1 MLNWRGC
8 AWSPSRHAQ
17 TIRVRSWRERM
28 GGVRVRVPAEGRM
41 VRTRARMLTAWQIMT
56 AKSPQPSI
64 LPSGLLPACLLL
76 CLPACLHC
84 LHAFVPALHACVNV
98 KVDIGGSGWQQRR
111 RLGKVVAR
119 LKKPISSL
127 HPRNMLTQTTH
138 AHTHHHHHHHH
149 VWKCSHVHKHRT
161 QLRVCM
167 HVRAEGRSQRKAQVP
182 NERTRAQV
190 APGRR
195 FRPAVQPPPATRESR
210 SRQSLHQQNIPRGL
224 PNHRH
229 PPAAAVDAPAAGTGA
244 GGVIPLAD
252 AAGLLELCGL

>member
-1 MLNWRGC
+1 MRRQSVC
-8 AWSPSRHAQ
+8 A
-17 TIRVRSWRERM
+17 V
-28 GGVRVRVPAEGRM
+28 GVSAWGACVCVCPLKAGWCGPAPC
-41 VRTRARMLTAWQIMT
+41 RMLTAWQIMT
-56 AKSPQPSI
+56 ANSPQPSI

-84 LHAFVPALHACVNV
+84 LHAFVPAACVR
-98 KVDIGGSGWQQRR
+98 KREGRCRR
-111 RLGKVVAR
+111 KRLAAAAAPSQGRGAPEEANIVIASTQHAYTDHTRTHTSPPPPPPR
-119 LKKPISSL
+119 LE
-127 HPRNMLTQTTH
+127 MFACAQ
-138 AHTHHHHHHHH
+138 
-149 VWKCSHVHKHRT
+149 T

-167 HVRAEGRSQRKAQVP
+167 HVRTEGRSQRKAQVP

-210 SRQSLHQQNIPRGL
+210 SRQSLHQRNIPRGL